1 MLDQNH
7 PNPFNPSTT
16 ISFSLST
23 PSHVSLRIYDAS
35 GRYIRTLI
43 DEPCDAGRHE
53 ERWDGRDESGRELSS
68 GIYFCRIEAGA
79 LSETR
84 KMVLLR

>member
-16 ISFSLST
+16 VSFSLSS
-23 PSHVSLRIYDAS
+23 PSHASLKIYDAS
-35 GRYIRTLI
+35 GRFVRTLL
-43 DEPCDAGRHE
+43 DEQCSAGTHE
-53 ERWDGRDESGRELSS
+53 KNWDGRDESGREVSS
-68 GIYFCRIEAGA
+68 GVYFCRIAAGDFT
-79 LSETR
+79 ETR